1 MKKQKKQTKKRIK
14 KVIAL
19 NRLLSGRLIYIYILN
34 QFLPLIW
41 YDADNELNSSWILCS
56 EILKKLI

>member
-1 MKKQKKQTKKRIK
+1 MKKQKKWIIK
-14 KVIAL
+14 VTAL
-19 NRLLSGRLIYIYILN
+19 DRLLSGRPIYILN
-34 QFLPLIW
+34 PFLPPIW